1 MIKFINKIDLT
12 LEHTNKQ
19 VVIDLQGKNLIVT
32 GANGC
37 GKTKFLNQVFRW
49 LDVNSDSRAFFGG
62 EEFKH
67 IARNIKSQLNSVVNS
82 PVTTEQQKDYSERVI
97 SENIEKLNKIMPIEM
112 KAKTQ
117 VLRKLFDNQLSLR
130 FFPATRQ
137 YKANQIDHNATIQK
151 MRDQAK
157 HMGLN
162 FDTSINFESY
172 LVTYL
177 NAGYMAF
184 ALRQD
189 ESEKQK
195 VDAWLA
201 NITKDLRYLF
211 EDDSLELEYREKEK
225 RFYIKQEGKDPFTFE
240 QLSSGYSAIL
250 AIYTDLLMKVELRE
264 ITPQE
269 LEGIVIID
277 EIDAHLHVSLQKK
290 ILAFFDQAYPNIQFI
305 VSTHSSLVIQSVDN
319 AVIYDLSKLE
329 QLENL
334 SMYSADAITKG
345 LLGANTNSNSLVDI
359 VSELANLTPNIEGN
373 EQRVKELIAKLKENE
388 QGLDSKSKVA
398 LLMAEQALLDNKLAG

>member
-1 MIKFINKIDLT
+1 MTQFINKIDAT
-12 LEHTNKQ
+12 LFGTEKQ
-19 VVIDLQGKNLIVT
+19 VVIDLQGKNLIIT

-37 GKTKFLNQVFRW
+37 GKTRFLNQINNDLLHRLSIPSVAVTGEVK
-49 LDVNSDSRAFFGG
+49 LENASLCNS
-62 EEFKH
+62 E
-67 IARNIKSQLNSVVNS
+67 L
-82 PVTTEQQKDYSERVI
+82 
-97 SENIEKLNKIMPIEM
+97 
-112 KAKTQ
+112 
-117 VLRKLFDNQLSLR
+117 VLELLHKNQLLIR
-130 FFPATRQ
+130 FFEATRQ
-137 YKANQIDHNATIQK
+137 YKTSGVNHGLTVEA
-151 MRDQAK
+151 MRNEAK
-157 HMGLN
+157 QNDLRG
-162 FDTSINFESY
+162 DTSVNFETY

-189 ESEKQK
+189 QSEKNK
-195 VDAWLA
+195 VDVWLA
-201 NITKDLRYLF
+201 NITKDLRFLF

-225 RFYIKQEGKDPFTFE
+225 RFYIKQQGKEPYTFE

-250 AIYTDLLMKVELRE
+250 AIYADLLMKVELRE
-264 ITPQE
+264 ITPKE
-269 LEGIVIID
+269 LSGIVLID

-345 LLGANTNSNSLVDI
+345 LLGTQTNSNNLNDA
-359 VSELANLTPNIEGN
+359 VSELSQLTADVEAN
-373 EQRVKELIAKLKENE
+373 QARVQELIELLRDNE
-388 QGLDSKSKVA
+388 KGLDARAKVA
-398 LLMAEQALLDNKLAG
+398 LLMAEQALVDHDLVGE

>member
-1 MIKFINKIDLT
+1 MSKFITKIDIV
-12 LEHTNKQ
+12 LENTQKQ

-37 GKTKFLNQVFRW
+37 GKTRFLNQLFQRIASPIPPEYFRSSEAMSI
-49 LDVNSDSRAFFGG
+49 LFQKMGLEIQDFVNLHSS
-62 EEFKH
+62 
-67 IARNIKSQLNSVVNS
+67 NIV
-82 PVTTEQQKDYSERVI
+82 
-97 SENIEKLNKIMPIEM
+97 
-112 KAKTQ
+112 
-117 VLRKLFDNQLSLR
+117 LR
-130 FFPATRQ
+130 FFHATRQ
-137 YKANQIDHNATIQK
+137 YAANKIDHNATVQS
-151 MRDQAK
+151 MRDLAK
-157 HMGLN
+157 QGGFN
-162 FDTSINFESY
+162 QDTSVNFESY

-177 NAGYMAF
+177 NAGYMAY

-201 NITKDLRYLF
+201 NITSDLRFLF

-225 RFYIKQEGKDPFTFE
+225 RFYILQQGKDPFTFE

-250 AIYTDLLMKVELRE
+250 AIYTDLLMKVELQE

-269 LEGIVIID
+269 LAGIVIID

-290 ILAFFDQAYPNIQFI
+290 ILAFFDHAYPNIQFI

-329 QLENL
+329 QLEDL

-345 LLGANTNSNSLVDI
+345 LLGTSVTSDTLADTVKALVSI
-359 VSELANLTPNIEGN
+359 TSKVAGN
-373 EQRVKELIAKLKENE
+373 EEQIKTLIGKLRANE
-388 QGLDSKSKVA
+388 QGLDSRAKVA
-398 LLMAEQALLDNKLAG
+398 LLMAEQSLLDFELEG